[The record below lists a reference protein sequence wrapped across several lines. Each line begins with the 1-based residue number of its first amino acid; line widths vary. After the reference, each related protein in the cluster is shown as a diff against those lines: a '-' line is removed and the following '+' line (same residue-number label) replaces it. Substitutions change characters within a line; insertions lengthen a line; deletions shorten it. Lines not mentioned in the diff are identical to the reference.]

1 MDPERWEQIVGL
13 YEEASRRDPATRS
26 AFLAEACRG
35 DEELCRE
42 VQSLLDQDVTTP
54 GLLESVASW
63 TSGPRSPASVGAYRI
78 LSLIGEGGMGVVYEA
93 EQESPRRIVALKVV
107 KPGLAVPEILRR
119 FQQESHALGR
129 LQHPGIAQIHEA
141 GSAHGK
147 PYFAMERIHG
157 RPLLEYAAAHKLTT
171 PQRLDLMIK
180 ILEATQHAHE
190 RGIIHRD
197 LKPSNILVD
206 ETGQPKILDFG
217 VARITDAD
225 TRMTRGTDLG
235 QLIGTLC
242 YMSPEQIRADP
253 DLDARSDIYAL
264 GLILYELLAG
274 RMPYETGRQLTEA
287 ASIICEQDP
296 YPLGLLN
303 RGFRG
308 DLQTITAKA
317 LEKDKGRRYASAAE
331 FALDISRHLANRP
344 ILARPPSAF
353 YRARKFVRRHKALT
367 SSAAVVFVILLAGIL
382 LTGWQAARA
391 RRAEQTAQAVSAF
404 LQTDLLSQASSQSQ
418 ASPDTAPDRDLKVRT
433 ALDRAA
439 ARIPGRFGAQPEVE
453 AAIRQTIG
461 TTYNELGL
469 YQEAQIHLERSLEL
483 RRRVSGEEHP
493 DTLSTMQELGELYI
507 GAGKYAQAE
516 AILAPLLATRRRK
529 LGEYHQD
536 TLRAMN
542 DLAAVI
548 NYRGDYT
555 QAAELRARVL
565 ASDRQVLGPEH
576 PYTLVALSN
585 LASTYSSL
593 GRYSEA
599 AELFQQTID
608 IDKRVF
614 GMNHPTTFS
623 DMNGLAGVYRKQG
636 DYVKAE
642 ALLREVLE
650 GRRRTLGEEHHDT
663 LLAVYHLALAFMAQG
678 RYTDAEP
685 LLQHGLET
693 GRRALPDHPDSVS
706 FLPALS
712 EVYWKEGRTAQAESL
727 FREALA
733 AHRRVLGPNHPLTA
747 NVLVSMGEM
756 KLEQKQYSQAEPI
769 LLEAIGIYEKSP
781 LKDWRL
787 DYSQAMRAE
796 VIAHLGR
803 RAEAGPLLSS
813 AYDALVQKKNLI
825 PAEKRSIVDTVQ
837 SWKLRLQ

>member
-1 MDPERWEQIVGL
+1 VDSDRWEQVVAL
-13 YEEASRRDPATRS
+13 YEKASQRDPATRS

-42 VQSLLDQDVTTP
+42 VQSLLDQDVTAP

-63 TSGPRSPASVGAYRI
+63 SSGPRTPMSIGGYRI

-93 EQESPRRIVALKVV
+93 EQENPRRVVALKVV

-119 FQQESHALGR
+119 FEQESHALGR
-129 LQHPGIAQIHEA
+129 LQHPGIAQIYEA
-141 GSAHGK
+141 GVARGR

-157 RPLLEYAAAHKLTT
+157 RPLLEYAAVHRLTT
-171 PQRLDLMIK
+171 EQRLDLMIK
-180 ILEATQHAHE
+180 ISEATQHAHE

-235 QLIGTLC
+235 QLIGTLS

-274 RMPYETGRQLTEA
+274 RMPYETGRQLTVA
-287 ASIICEQDP
+287 ASIISEQDP

-317 LEKDKGRRYASAAE
+317 LEKDKRRRYSSAAE
-331 FALDISRHLANRP
+331 FASDISRHLANRP
-344 ILARPPSAF
+344 IRARPASTF
-353 YRARKFVRRHKALT
+353 YRVRKFVRRHKALT
-367 SSAAVVFVILLAGIL
+367 SSAAAVFVILVAGIL
-382 LTGWQAARA
+382 VSGWQAARA
-391 RRAEQTAQAVSAF
+391 RRAEQTARAVNDF

-418 ASPDTAPDRDLKVRT
+418 ASPETAPDRDLKVRT

-439 ARIPGRFGAQPEVE
+439 ARIPGRFSGQPEVE

-461 TTYNELGL
+461 TTYNEMGL
-469 YQEAQIHLERSLEL
+469 YREAQVHLERSLEL
-483 RRRVSGEEHP
+483 RRRVSGDENV
-493 DTLSTMQELGELYI
+493 DTLTTMQELGELYI
-507 GAGKYAQAE
+507 GAGKYSQAE
-516 AILAPLLATRRRK
+516 GILAPLLATLRRK

-555 QAAELRARVL
+555 QAAELRAKVL
-565 ASDRQVLGPEH
+565 AGDRKVLGPEH

-593 GRYSEA
+593 GRYSES

-614 GMNHPTTFS
+614 GPNHPTTFS

-636 DYVKAE
+636 DYVRAE

-650 GRRRTLGEEHHDT
+650 GRRRTLGEEHRDT
-663 LLAVYHLALAFMAQG
+663 LLAVYHLALVFMAQQ
-678 RYTDAEP
+678 RYKDAEP

-693 GRRALPDHPDSVS
+693 GRRALPDHPDTVS
-706 FLPALS
+706 FVPSLA

-727 FREALA
+727 FLEALA
-733 AHRRVLGPNHPLTA
+733 ARRRVLGPNHPLTA
-747 NVLVSMGEM
+747 GVLASMGEM
-756 KLEQKQYSQAEPI
+756 KLEQKQYAQAEPI
-769 LLEAIGIYEKSP
+769 LLEATGIYVKSP

-787 DYSQAMRAE
+787 DYAQAMYAE
-796 VIAHLGR
+796 AIAHLGR
-803 RAEAGPLLSS
+803 QAEAGPILSS
-813 AYDALVQKKNLI
+813 AYAALVRKKNLI
-825 PAEKRSIVDTVQ
+825 PAERRSIVDTVQ
-837 SWKLRLQ
+837 TWQLPLQ